1 MPCTVYSRIKNCFT
15 SYHQTYTDKNLQCM
29 PMDNVVGRNILN
41 RKYKKKN
48 SKHSNSII
56 YIFCV
61 YIYIYRE
68 RGRERKRRSESK

>member
-41 RKYKKKN
+41 RKYKKKRIVN
-48 SKHSNSII
+48 TVTVL

-61 YIYIYRE
+61 CIYIYIYRE
-68 RGRERKRRSESK
+68 RKKEKE